1 LDYDLVGVVYYSSVV
16 PSYSFLVLS
25 FPLLSWLFQHV
36 ELSDLVHDD
45 LDPQLAIVSLV
56 LFVARWSVLVELDSL
71 HTVAEDPSFDPE
83 DSLAWINWKGAC
95 HNANKVVD
103 WVGRT
108 YLEVRFGL
116 RWSGKRG
123 RKLLAPVLLMERD
136 QLVVARSFVEDLLHL
151 EELSKRV
158 AFVRGV
164 AVGGIAVP
172 LVGDLEVVVEVEL
185 LEEGEELVAEVGI
198 AFE

>member
-1 LDYDLVGVVYYSSVV
+1 M
-16 PSYSFLVLS
+16 
-25 FPLLSWLFQHV
+25 
-36 ELSDLVHDD
+36 
-45 LDPQLAIVSLV
+45 
-56 LFVARWSVLVELDSL
+56 
-71 HTVAEDPSFDPE
+71 
-83 DSLAWINWKGAC
+83 
-95 HNANKVVD
+95 NKVVD

-116 RWSGKRG
+116 RCSGRRG

-158 AFVRGV
+158 AFVRSV

-172 LVGDLEVVVEVEL
+172 LVVDREVVVEVEL